1 MPLDKHM
8 RDVMKRVHAKF
19 HEFSMHRDADINL
32 SLFSFSKFCT
42 QQELSIFDYM
52 KDVVLNEGI
61 PTKST
66 LYFSELYFYLLLIFK
81 FHELT
86 SITRKQVTHLL
97 Y

>member
-19 HEFSMHRDADINL
+19 HEFSMHRD
-32 SLFSFSKFCT
+32 
-42 QQELSIFDYM
+42 
-52 KDVVLNEGI
+52 VVLNEGI

-66 LYFSELYFYLLLIFK
+66 LYFSKLYFYLLLIFK